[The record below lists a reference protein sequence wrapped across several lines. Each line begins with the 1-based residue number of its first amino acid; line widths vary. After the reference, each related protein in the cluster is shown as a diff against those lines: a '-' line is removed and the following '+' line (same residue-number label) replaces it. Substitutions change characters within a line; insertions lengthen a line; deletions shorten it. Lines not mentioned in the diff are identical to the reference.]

1 MLESA
6 EHVLDAQGAGE
17 RLMRLLMTTALA
29 VAIPVSG
36 GPVASATDGP
46 HPDAP
51 AETSQFAFLIGT
63 WDCTTRFMKPDGSG
77 FNEGEGTWT
86 GYWILGGWAIQD
98 DWKSPRP
105 DGGFN
110 WGTNIRSFNPR
121 TRKWDNRWLATGSLQ
136 WLYYEAEKKGETMV
150 MIGGRG
156 RDGAGRDYVD
166 RNVFHEIGPDSWKWR
181 KDRSFDGG
189 QTWFEGV
196 GFIEARRAGSG
207 AS

>member
-1 MLESA
+1 
-6 EHVLDAQGAGE
+6 
-17 RLMRLLMTTALA
+17 MRLLVTSAFSVALA
-29 VAIPVSG
+29 
-36 GPVASATDGP
+36 ASAGPGVVPSETGGP

-51 AETSQFAFLIGT
+51 TETSQFAFLIGT

-77 FNEGEGTWT
+77 FTEGIATWT

-110 WGTNIRSFNPR
+110 RGTNIRSFNPK
-121 TRKWDNRWLATGSLQ
+121 TRKWDNRWLATGGLQ
-136 WLYYEAEKKGETMV
+136 WVSYEAEKRDDTMV
-150 MIGGRG
+150 MIGGEG
-156 RDGAGRDYVD
+156 RDGAGRAYVD
-166 RNVFHEIGPDSWKWR
+166 RNVFHEITEDSWKWR

-189 QTWFEGV
+189 ETWLEGV

-207 AS
+207 PS